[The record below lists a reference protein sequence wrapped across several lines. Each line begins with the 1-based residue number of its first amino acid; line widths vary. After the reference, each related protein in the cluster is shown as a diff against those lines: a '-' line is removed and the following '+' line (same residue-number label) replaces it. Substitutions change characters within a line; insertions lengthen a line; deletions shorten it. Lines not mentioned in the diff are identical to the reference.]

1 MPPST
6 LVSLSFISR
15 QMDWIRLT
23 RRQTRFMLPL
33 YSFFLAPALFVPYDP
48 SPQSVRFTHF
58 LLIINAEY
66 RRTKQGISINLDNN
80 SIDNLC
86 IFLSIRFSIFQN
98 LLVQPPPSPFLDTF
112 TLSDSPPLGPSQR
125 GPLLSSSPHRANHAQ
140 ITSLN
145 LTDPFLTIT

>member
-80 SIDNLC
+80 SIDNLH
-86 IFLSIRFSIFQN
+86 LSFH
-98 LLVQPPPSPFLDTF
+98 PFLHFPKFARPTPSLPF
-112 TLSDSPPLGPSQR
+112 PRHIYPLG
-125 GPLLSSSPHRANHAQ
+125 
-140 ITSLN
+140 
-145 LTDPFLTIT
+145 LTTTRPFSTWSTFI